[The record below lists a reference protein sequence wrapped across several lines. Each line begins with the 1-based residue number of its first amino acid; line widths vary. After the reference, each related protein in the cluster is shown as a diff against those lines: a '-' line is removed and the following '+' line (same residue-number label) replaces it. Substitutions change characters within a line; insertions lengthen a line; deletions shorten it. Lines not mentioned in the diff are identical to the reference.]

1 MAFCATLTSMNLQ
14 RTLLVV
20 GGIALVAGLL
30 AVFVLDGEAGWFA
43 YAPLSEGES
52 FAITGGTV
60 VTDRQMVGCSLIA
73 LAAIIGAGLVGH
85 RIGARRGT

>member
-1 MAFCATLTSMNLQ
+1 MTLH
-14 RTLLVV
+14 RALLVV
-20 GGIALVAGLL
+20 GSIALVAGLL

-60 VTDRQMVGCSLIA
+60 VTDRQMVGLGLLAS
-73 LAAIIGAGLVGH
+73 AAIIAAGLIGH
-85 RIGARRGT
+85 RVGARRGTST